1 MNLYDLTLKEV
12 SDKLSKKEITSVELT
27 NEILNRVNEVEPK
40 VDSFLTLTSELALK
54 QAKAIDEKRAKGE
67 KLSPLAGVP
76 MAVKDN
82 ICTDGIK
89 TTCASKMLENFVPPY
104 NATVVDRLFNSGA
117 VMVGKTNMDE
127 FAMGSSTESSAF
139 KKTKNP
145 WDIERIPGGSSGG
158 SASAVASG
166 QAYYSLGSD
175 TGGSVKQPAS
185 MCGLVGLRPTYG
197 RISRYGLI
205 AFGSSLDQ
213 VGIFT
218 KSAMDCALVLNEMAG
233 KDEMDGTSAN
243 VEVSNYTKNLNK
255 SIKNLKIGIPK
266 EYFGEGIDSDVKKA
280 VLSGIEVLKSLG
292 AKVKEVSLPH
302 TEYAIATYYVVAP
315 SEASSNLSRFDGIRY
330 GYRASEY
337 DSLEELYI
345 KSRSEGFG
353 EEVKRRI
360 MLGTY
365 ALSAGYYDAY
375 YKKSLQ
381 VRTLIKHDFVKAFN
395 DVDIIIAPTAPNVA
409 FKLGEKTDDPLAM
422 YMEDA
427 CTIPSCLAGLPGLSI
442 PCGFKNGLP
451 IGMQLIGNYF
461 DENTLLNVA
470 HVFESATDFSKQRA
484 SL

>member
-67 KLSPLAGVP
+67 QLSPLAGVP
-76 MAVKDN
+76 MAIKDN

-104 NATVVDRLFNSGA
+104 NATVVNRLFNSGA

-243 VEVSNYTKNLNK
+243 VEVSDYTKNLNK
-255 SIKNLKIGIPK
+255 NIKNLKIGIPK

-330 GYRASEY
+330 GYRSSEY

-484 SL
+484 TL

>member
-40 VDSFLTLTSELALK
+40 VDSFLTLTSELALN

-233 KDEMDGTSAN
+233 KDQMDGTSAN
-243 VEVSNYTKNLNK
+243 VEVSDYTKNLNK
-255 SIKNLKIGIPK
+255 NIKNLKIGIPK

>member
-82 ICTDGIK
+82 ICTEGIK

-266 EYFGEGIDSDVKKA
+266 EYFGEGIDSDVKKS

>member
-1 MNLYDLTLKEV
+1 MNLYDLTLKEI
-12 SDKLSKKEITSVELT
+12 SNKLSKKEITSVELT
-27 NEILNRVNEVEPK
+27 NEILTRINEVEPK
-40 VDSFLTLTSELALK
+40 VDSFLTITSELALK
-54 QAKAIDEKRAKGE
+54 QAKAIDEKRANGE

-76 MAVKDN
+76 MAIKDN
-82 ICTDGIK
+82 ICTDGFK

-104 NATVVDRLFNSGA
+104 NATVVDKLFNNGA
-117 VMVGKTNMDE
+117 IMVGKTNMDE

-158 SASAVASG
+158 SAAAVAAG

-175 TGGSVKQPAS
+175 TGGSVKQPAA

-213 VGIFT
+213 VGIFS
-218 KSAMDCALVLNEMAG
+218 KSAIDCALVLNEIAG
-233 KDEMDGTSAN
+233 KDEMDGTSAH
-243 VEVSNYTKNLNK
+243 VEVNNYAKSLNK
-255 SIKNLKIGIPK
+255 SIKNLRIGIPK
-266 EYFGEGIDSDVKKA
+266 EYFGEGIDSDVKNA
-280 VLSGIEVLKSLG
+280 VLSGVEVLKSLG

-330 GYRASEY
+330 GYRSSEY

-395 DVDIIIAPTAPNVA
+395 EVDIIIAPTAPNVA
-409 FKLGEKTDDPLAM
+409 FKLGEKTDDPMAM

-470 HVFESATDFSKQRA
+470 HVFESATDFSKKRA

>member
-1 MNLYDLTLKEV
+1 MNLYDLTLKEI
-12 SDKLSKKEITSVELT
+12 SNKLSKKEITSVELT
-27 NEILNRVNEVEPK
+27 NEILTRINEVEPK
-40 VDSFLTLTSELALK
+40 VDSFLTITSELALK
-54 QAKAIDEKRAKGE
+54 QAKAIDEKRANGE

-76 MAVKDN
+76 MAIKDN
-82 ICTDGIK
+82 ICTDGFK

-104 NATVVDRLFNSGA
+104 NATVVDKLFNNGA
-117 VMVGKTNMDE
+117 IMVGKTNMDE

-145 WDIERIPGGSSGG
+145 WNTDRIPGGSSGG
-158 SASAVASG
+158 SAAAVAAG

-175 TGGSVKQPAS
+175 TGGSVKQPAA

-213 VGIFT
+213 VGIFS
-218 KSAMDCALVLNEMAG
+218 KSAIDCALVLNEIAG
-233 KDEMDGTSAN
+233 KDEMDGTSAH
-243 VEVSNYTKNLNK
+243 VEVNNYAKNLNK
-255 SIKNLKIGIPK
+255 SIKNLRIGIPK
-266 EYFGEGIDSDVKKA
+266 EYFGEGIDSDVKNA
-280 VLSGIEVLKSLG
+280 VLNGVEILKSLG
-292 AKVKEVSLPH
+292 AKIKEVSLPH

-330 GYRASEY
+330 GYRSSEY

-395 DVDIIIAPTAPNVA
+395 EVDIIIAPTAPNVA
-409 FKLGEKTDDPLAM
+409 FKLGEKTDDPMAM

-470 HVFESATDFSKQRA
+470 HIFESATDFSKKRA

>member
-12 SDKLSKKEITSVELT
+12 SEKLSKKEITSVELT

-40 VDSFLTLTSELALK
+40 VDSFLTITSELALK
-54 QAKAIDEKRAKGE
+54 QAKDIDEKRAKGE
-67 KLSPLAGVP
+67 KLSLLAGVP

-89 TTCASKMLENFVPPY
+89 TTCASKILENFVPPY
-104 NATVVDRLFNSGA
+104 NATVVDKLFNSGA
-117 VMVGKTNMDE
+117 VMIGKTNMDE
-127 FAMGSSTESSAF
+127 FAMGSTTESSAF

-218 KSAMDCALVLNEMAG
+218 KSAMDCALVLNEIAG

-243 VEVSNYTKNLNK
+243 VEVNDYTKNLNK
-255 SIKNLKIGIPK
+255 SIKNLRIGIPK
-266 EYFGEGIDSDVKKA
+266 EYFGEGIDSDVKNA
-280 VLSGIEVLKSLG
+280 VLSGVEVLKSLG

-302 TEYAIATYYVVAP
+302 TEYAIAAYYVFAL
-315 SEASSNLSRFDGIRY
+315 SEASSNLSRFDGIRF
-330 GYRASEY
+330 GHRASEY

-345 KSRSEGFG
+345 KSRTEGFG
-353 EEVKRRI
+353 DEVKRRI
-360 MLGTY
+360 MIGTY

-427 CTIPSCLAGLPGLSI
+427 CTIPSCTAGLPGLSI

-470 HVFESATDFSKQRA
+470 HAFESATDFSKQRA